1 MQCNTTFLAGKEK
14 RIGICWDSNSEHGS
28 ERLASALQ
36 KLLDASRDAEVL
48 IACIFELHLITAAP
62 LLDIWNRLAAAIN
75 ETQSTLQAEHLDRPQ
90 A

>member
-1 MQCNTTFLAGKEK
+1 MHRNTTSLTAKEK
-14 RIGICWDSNSEHGS
+14 KIICWDSNLGHESEC
-28 ERLASALQ
+28 LASALQ

-75 ETQSTLQAEHLDRPQ
+75 VTQSTLQAERLDKPR